1 MKAVPCCLKSYLKG
15 TRLVGKVT
23 NVRFLTPEIAIMHAV
38 GGMVTAGQP
47 DIEPERNSVQT
58 YVATKHGS
66 EWRIAA
72 YRNSR
77 AQYMGRPELAQELT
91 EELRQLL

>member
-1 MKAVPCCLKSYLKG
+1 MLFDQFIKG
-15 TRLVGKVT
+15 TRLVGKVRS
-23 NVRFLTPEIAIMHAV
+23 VRFLTPEVAIMHAV
-38 GGMVTAGQP
+38 GGTVMQGQS

-58 YVATKHGS
+58 IVATKQGS

-72 YRNSR
+72 FQNSR
-77 AQYMGRPELAQELT
+77 AQYVGQPELAQELT